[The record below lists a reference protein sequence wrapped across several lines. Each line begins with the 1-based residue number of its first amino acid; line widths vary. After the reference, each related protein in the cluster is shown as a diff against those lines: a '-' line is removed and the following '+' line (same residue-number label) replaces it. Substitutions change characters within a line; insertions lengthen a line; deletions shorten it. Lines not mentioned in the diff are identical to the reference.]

1 MTSTTPQPSP
11 TPAARSLPAGR
22 VLVVMVVALLGGAL
36 LNAQGILRTAER
48 QELGTSRTV
57 ALAFAEPLASVSSF
71 LRLDLPRESID
82 EALGR
87 RLRAREDDGPSRVVV
102 PATTTTTMPAGATTT
117 TTLPPLRPVT
127 AADPLELW
135 IIGDSFA
142 ELFGPA
148 LVNRSTDTG
157 VVDAALD
164 FRFIS
169 GLSRPDYFDWPAYIT
184 EQLPAVTPEAAVVIF
199 GGNDAQDVVVG
210 GERFDVGTEAWVD
223 LYAIRVAEAMDALL
237 EGVDRVYWV
246 GLPIM
251 ESASFTANAQT
262 MNEVYEAEAAERP
275 AVTFIPSY
283 ELFQDENGEYNAYL
297 DGKHMRY
304 ADGAHFTWNGGYRL
318 ADEVLSVIAAQ
329 WNLEPAL

>member
-1 MTSTTPQPSP
+1 MSASP
-11 TPAARSLPAGR
+11 PRSSRDAARPLPAGH
-22 VLVVMVVALLGGAL
+22 VLLVMLVALLGGAL
-36 LNAQGILRTAER
+36 LNARGILRTAER
-48 QELGTSRTV
+48 QELGTGRSV
-57 ALAFAEPLASVSSF
+57 ALALAEPLADVSAF

-82 EALGR
+82 DALGR
-87 RLRAREDDGPSRVVV
+87 RTTDRQAVVATP
-102 PATTTTTMPAGATTT
+102 PATTTTTLVDGGATTT
-117 TTLPPLRPVT
+117 TTLPSLRAVT
-127 AADPLELW
+127 DDDPLELW

-157 VVDAALD
+157 VVDAEVD

-169 GLSRPDYFDWPAYIT
+169 GLSRPDYFDWPVYIS
-184 EQLPAVTPEAAVVIF
+184 EQLPNVEPEAAVVIF
-199 GGNDAQDVVVG
+199 GGNDAQDVAVG

-237 EGVDRVYWV
+237 AGVERVYWV

-251 ESASFTANAQT
+251 ESAGFNANVLL
-262 MNEVYEAEAAERP
+262 MNSVYESEARERP
-275 AVTFIPSY
+275 RVTFISSF

-318 ADEVLSVIAAQ
+318 ADEVLSVIAAD
-329 WNLEPAL
+329 WAFEPG